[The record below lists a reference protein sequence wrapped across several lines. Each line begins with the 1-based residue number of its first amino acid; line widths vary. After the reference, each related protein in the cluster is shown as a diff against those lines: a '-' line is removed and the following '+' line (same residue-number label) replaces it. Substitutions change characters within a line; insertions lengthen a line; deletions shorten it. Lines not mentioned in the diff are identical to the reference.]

1 MRRRAPRVLTA
12 VALTGAALG
21 LAAPGVSAA
30 ADPSA
35 RVEPREAEPG
45 GSVTVT
51 VSCDAVG
58 DTPPASIE
66 ATSRGF
72 EDGRVMLRRVDATGT
87 ALTYTGTAR
96 VPADDAPDVVPDPGD
111 PGDPG
116 GPAGLPD
123 DQAAF
128 PAAPAAPAAPAGTG
142 DAAASPGEWSVDGAC
157 PAAPGGAGERWS
169 TSFGPAGGEGAPDA
183 DAGLAQ
189 DPPNTGSGTGT
200 GTGSG
205 DAAARPRPSA
215 TAPSHR
221 PAAPATEPPSAG
233 AQHGVEAG
241 RGGAFTDSPPAMAAG
256 ALLMAGAFG
265 AAVHRLRRRLARPR
279 R

>member
-1 MRRRAPRVLTA
+1 MRRRAHRVLTA

-21 LAAPGVSAA
+21 LAAPGASAA

-96 VPADDAPDVVPDPGD
+96 VPADDAPDAVPDPGD

-116 GPAGLPD
+116 GLPD
-123 DQAAF
+123 EQAAF
-128 PAAPAAPAAPAGTG
+128 PDAPAAPADTG

-183 DAGLAQ
+183 DAGLTQ
-189 DPPNTGSGTGT
+189 DPPAAVPNPDPNP

-205 DAAARPRPSA
+205 DASARPRPSA
-215 TAPSHR
+215 TAPSHS

>member
-21 LAAPGVSAA
+21 LTAPGASAA

-35 RVEPREAEPG
+35 RVEPREAAPG
-45 GSVTVT
+45 GTVT
-51 VSCDAVG
+51 VSVSCDAPG
-58 DTPPASIE
+58 GTPPASIE

-96 VPADDAPDVVPDPGD
+96 VPADDAPGALPEPG
-111 PGDPG
+111 
-116 GPAGLPD
+116 AAPD
-123 DQAAF
+123 DQAVL
-128 PAAPAAPAAPAGTG
+128 PDAPDGLDDPAGPSGGT
-142 DAAASPGEWSVDGAC
+142 GEWSVDGAC
-157 PAAPGGAGERWS
+157 PAAPGGAEEQWS
-169 TSFGPAGGEGAPDA
+169 TSFGLAGGEVGTDEGADIGPD
-183 DAGLAQ
+183 LAQ
-189 DPPNTGSGTGT
+189 DPPVAVPGTGT
-200 GTGSG
+200 G
-205 DAAARPRPSA
+205 DAGARPRPSA
-215 TAPSHR
+215 SAPAPSRR
-221 PAAPATEPPSAG
+221 PSTPATEPSSAG
-233 AQHGVEAG
+233 TQHGAEHGAEHGVEAG

>member
-1 MRRRAPRVLTA
+1 MRRRAVRAPRVLTA

-21 LAAPGVSAA
+21 LVVPGASAA

-35 RVEPREAEPG
+35 RVEPRDAEPG
-45 GSVTVT
+45 GTVTVT

-58 DTPPASIE
+58 ATPPASIE

-72 EDGRVMLRRVDATGT
+72 ENGRVMLRRVDATGT

-96 VPADDAPDVVPDPGD
+96 VPADDAPDAVPAPADPAD
-111 PGDPG
+111 
-116 GPAGLPD
+116 PAGLPD
-123 DQAAF
+123 GQAALPGDD
-128 PAAPAAPAAPAGTG
+128 PAAPADAG

-157 PAAPGGAGERWS
+157 PAAPGGAGAQWS
-169 TSFGPAGGEGAPDA
+169 TSFGQAGGEGVTDPDT
-183 DAGLAQ
+183 GPAQ
-189 DPPNTGSGTGT
+189 DPPAAVPGT
-200 GTGSG
+200 TGSG
-205 DAAARPRPSA
+205 DAGTGTGVRPRPSA
-215 TAPSHR
+215 SAPSHR
-221 PAAPATEPPSAG
+221 PSAPATTAPPSAG
-233 AQHGVEAG
+233 AHHGVEAG
-241 RGGAFTDSPPAMAAG
+241 RGGAFTDSPSAMAAG